1 MAEKGTLKAEGLAFA
16 HSLQTVFKT
25 VVMYSAD
32 HPAAETAT
40 AQLYALMNALVRQT
54 QQFTFGFLNNR
65 ILINELLTDD
75 NSLSRLE
82 GEFCRRGIGA
92 ITFSAGITLSEFKRG
107 LAVVCTRPKIIE
119 EHGGIKPFLQ
129 QNPIAGM
136 RILPAVISEGGDT
149 MLQMNPE
156 SYLMAQGIL
165 GPGAGAGWQ
174 GLESLLRSVGMEKPE
189 GFAGGAKETL
199 DLAGKAT
206 QAALL
211 TPSADPRESMRAL
224 VRLLE
229 EWTPTYLLSTLP
241 PEKQSELAGRS
252 PENVAESLVED
263 VTVDLVVKRLAD
275 NPAASLMPVVL
286 EQVVRVLMR
295 GLQVT
300 HVAERLLQ
308 KLSRV
313 VEEAHL
319 PPEVFDRIRQEI
331 MWVQL
336 NPQEKHAQLLR
347 VARFDDQDFHHLLN
361 YAQETINAGRIK
373 DVTEVVEHY
382 MGFLDLPADKTRA
395 HELARVPQLLAAVV
409 GEATLPLLREI
420 VTRLCKELL
429 EEQHADW
436 DSHEQV
442 ANCLLSA
449 AQTAALYED
458 FGTVDK
464 IGLDLQ
470 ACLGTDKALHLNC
483 CGRALENLLTTAS
496 FERVIELYVAKR
508 DDLAWAKVVGSLAKW
523 FGPKSG
529 EVIFTLLEKEKS
541 VSNRLRLVHM
551 CAPLL
556 GVAAMEAARS
566 KLSDERWYMV
576 RNACAILGELGDPE
590 ITTQLRSALRHP
602 DERVQRAAVTS
613 IVKCKGPGRAAA
625 FAEALPHLKAQAL
638 DMALDELVFL
648 KDPES
653 VKGLQQF
660 ILAKTGSRAG
670 ALEKAVQSLASIGS
684 EQALEVLG
692 KVLSD
697 TGQAPF
703 VRNTALLALG
713 GNSLPS
719 AKRILA
725 EFVRLAPNDPL
736 ATQCKKILA
745 SSQSTRS

>member
-1 MAEKGTLKAEGLAFA
+1 MAEKTTLKAEGLAFA

-25 VVMYSAD
+25 VVMYAVD

-40 AQLYALMNALVRQT
+40 AQLYASMNTLVRQT
-54 QQFTFGFLNNR
+54 QQFTFGFLNKR
-65 ILINELLTDD
+65 VLINELLTDD
-75 NSLSRLE
+75 NSLSQLE

-92 ITFSAGITLSEFKRG
+92 ITFSAGITLSEFKHG
-107 LAVVCTRPKIIE
+107 LTVVCTRPKFIKE
-119 EHGGIKPFLQ
+119 KGGIKPFLQ

-136 RILPAVISEGGDT
+136 RILPVVISEGGDT
-149 MLQMNPE
+149 VLQMNPE

-199 DLAGKAT
+199 DLVGKAT
-206 QAALL
+206 QAALM
-211 TPSADPRESMRAL
+211 TPGVDPRESMRAL
-224 VRLLE
+224 VRMLE
-229 EWTPTYLLSTLP
+229 ELAPTHMLSTLP
-241 PEKQSELAGRS
+241 PEKQSELEGLS
-252 PENVAESLVED
+252 PENVVQSLVED

-275 NPAASLMPVVL
+275 NPAAPIMPVVL
-286 EQVVRVLMR
+286 EQVVQVLIR
-295 GLQVT
+295 GLQAT

-313 VEEAHL
+313 IEEAHL

-336 NPQEKHAQLLR
+336 NPQEKHAQLMR
-347 VARFDDQDFHHLLN
+347 VGRFDEHDFHHLLN
-361 YAQETINAGRIK
+361 YVQETMNAKRIQ
-373 DVTEVVEHY
+373 DVTGVVEHY
-382 MGFLDLPADKTRA
+382 MGFLDLPADETRA
-395 HELARVPQLLAAVV
+395 RELARVPQLLAVV
-409 GEATLPLLREI
+409 GGEATLPLLREI
-420 VTRLCKELL
+420 VTRLSKELL
-429 EEQHADW
+429 EEEHADW
-436 DSHEQV
+436 DSHQQV
-442 ANCLLSA
+442 ANCLLTA
-449 AQTAALYED
+449 AQTAARYED
-458 FGTVDK
+458 FEAVDK

-470 ACLGTDKALHLNC
+470 NCLRTDIALHLNC
-483 CGRALENLLTTAS
+483 CGRALDNLLTSES
-496 FERVIELYVAKR
+496 FERVLELYVAKR

-529 EVIFTLLEKEKS
+529 EVVFTLLEKESS

-556 GVAAMEAARS
+556 GVAALEAARR
-566 KLSDERWYMV
+566 KLSDERWYQV
-576 RNACAILGELGDPE
+576 RNACTILGELGDPE

-602 DERVQRAAVTS
+602 DDRVQRAAVTS
-613 IVKCKGPGRAAA
+613 IIKCKGPGRAAA
-625 FAEALPHLKAQAL
+625 FAEALPHLKAQVL

-653 VKGLQQF
+653 IKGLQQF

-670 ALEKAVQSLASIGS
+670 AVEKAVRSLASIGS

-703 VRNTALLALG
+703 VRNTAILALG

-719 AKRILA
+719 AKQILA
-725 EFVRLAPNDPL
+725 QFIRLAPNDPL

-745 SSQSTRS
+745 SSGA